1 MLTDHL
7 WQAYTDLVA
16 ALTGVLPRL
25 VLGVL
30 LAVGLVLVAKAI
42 RRLTAAACR
51 RAKVDALSASLG
63 LTDLVKRIGVRSLA
77 SEWIPSLV
85 YAGVLL
91 LFTQTAATVLGLAPV
106 ADSIRAFFGYLPNV
120 ISAIAVLLA
129 GSAAADFAGTAVKRA
144 AEDSGIDLAPTL
156 GSLVSALI
164 LFVTGIMALSQLKID
179 TEMIRIVTICL
190 LGGIALAFGL
200 SLGLGSRDITR
211 GMIAGF
217 YARKILRPGDA
228 VSVGPDSGTL
238 VTVTPAQTVIET
250 ASGEQ
255 IAIANGK
262 LLELSVVHRPA
273 DHRG

>member
-1 MLTDHL
+1 MLTEHL
-7 WQAYTDLVA
+7 SQAYTDLVA
-16 ALTGVLPRL
+16 AVTGVLPRL
-25 VLGVL
+25 VLGIG
-30 LAVGLVLVAKAI
+30 LAIGLVFVAKAI
-42 RRLTAAACR
+42 RRLTAVACR
-51 RAKVDALSASLG
+51 RGRVDALSASLG
-63 LTDLVKRIGVRSLA
+63 LTDLVKRIGVQAPA

-91 LFTQTAATVLGLAPV
+91 LFTQTAATVLGLTPI

-129 GSAAADFAGTAVKRA
+129 GSAAAEFAGKAVKRA

-228 VSVGPDSGTL
+228 VSVGADSGTL
-238 VTVTPAQTVIET
+238 VAVTPAQTVLET
-250 ASGEQ
+250 ATGEQ

-262 LLELSVVHRPA
+262 LLEASIVHRPA
-273 DHRG
+273 ADRA

>member
-7 WQAYTDLVA
+7 RQAYSDLVA
-16 ALTGVLPRL
+16 AITSVLPRI
-25 VLGVL
+25 VLGIG
-30 LAVGLVLVAKAI
+30 LAIGLVLVAKAI
-42 RRLTAAACR
+42 RRLTAVACR

-63 LTDLVKRIGVRSLA
+63 LADLVKRIGVQAPA

-85 YAGVLL
+85 YTGVLL
-91 LFTQTAATVLGLAPV
+91 LFAQTAATVLGLAPI

-129 GSAAADFAGTAVKRA
+129 GSAAAEFAGKAVKRA

-217 YARKILRPGDA
+217 YARKILRPGDR
-228 VSVGPDSGTL
+228 VSIGPDSGTL
-238 VTVTPAQTVIET
+238 VAVTPAQTVLET
-250 ASGEQ
+250 ADGEQ
-255 IAIANGK
+255 IAVANGK
-262 LLELSVVHRPA
+262 LLESSIVHRPA
-273 DHRG
+273 ADRT

>member
-16 ALTGVLPRL
+16 AVTSVLPRL
-25 VLGVL
+25 VLGIV

-42 RRLTAAACR
+42 RRITGLACR
-51 RAKVDALSASLG
+51 RAKIDSLSESLG
-63 LTDLVKRIGVRSLA
+63 LNDLVRRIGVQSPA

-85 YAGVLL
+85 YAAVLL
-91 LFTQTAATVLGLAPV
+91 LFAQTAATVLGLTPI

-120 ISAIAVLLA
+120 ISAVAVLLA
-129 GSAAADFAGTAVKRA
+129 GSAAAEFAGKAVKRA

-228 VSVGPDSGTL
+228 VSIGADSGTL
-238 VTVTPAQTVIET
+238 VTVTPAQTVLET
-250 ASGEQ
+250 ATGEQ
-255 IAIANGK
+255 IAVANSK
-262 LLELSVVHRPA
+262 LLETSIVHRSRAEQP
-273 DHRG
+273 